1 MRRYIYLAVL
11 VATALALSIIE
22 MSIPL
27 PFIAPGAKLGLS
39 NMVILVTLVLF
50 GFKDRVL
57 VAVMKSVV
65 LMLATGSVSSMLY
78 SLAGSVLSVVVMHI
92 AYKYFNSF
100 LSIIGVSILGAAA
113 HNFAQITVAALITEN
128 IRMYTYLPVLT
139 IVGIFTGYFVGI
151 SSKYI
156 SEHLY
161 KLGVYNLPRRNE

>member
-1 MRRYIYLAVL
+1 MRKYIYLAVL

-50 GFKDRVL
+50 GFKDGFL
-57 VAVMKSVV
+57 VAIIKSVV

-78 SLAGSVLSVVVMHI
+78 SLAGSVLSVIVMYI
-92 AYKYFNSF
+92 AYKYMNRY
-100 LSIIGVSILGAAA
+100 LSLIGVSILGAAA

-128 IRMYTYLPVLT
+128 IRMYSYLPILT

-161 KLGVYNLPRRNE
+161 KLGINKLSRRNE